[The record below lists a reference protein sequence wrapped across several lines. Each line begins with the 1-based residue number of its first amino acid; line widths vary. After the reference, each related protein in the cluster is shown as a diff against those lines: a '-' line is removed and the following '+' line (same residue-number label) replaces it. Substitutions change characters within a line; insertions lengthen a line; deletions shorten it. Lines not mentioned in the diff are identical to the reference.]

1 MPGANTVRLAFIG
14 YGEVGTRFTRDL
26 LQRPDISITAY
37 DILADDPATAAHWQA
52 KARTA
57 GATPFA
63 SAAAACADATIV
75 ISAVTASEAENV
87 ARTAATFLRPGQVL
101 VDVNSASP
109 GTKQRAS
116 GYVTAAGADYVEAAV
131 MAPVLAPGIRVPI
144 LAGGP
149 RAREISEQ
157 LNALGFNMDPV
168 AEEIGRA
175 SAMKLCRSIVIKG
188 LEALMVDCAAA
199 CKAAG
204 VEDQVFGSLDASYP
218 SINWR
223 KLAEDMGERVATHG
237 VRRSAEMF
245 EAAAMLQE
253 IGVNPGLATAVAEAQ
268 LRGARKKPA

>member
-1 MPGANTVRLAFIG
+1 MAGHNTLKLAFIG
-14 YGEVGTRFTRDL
+14 FGEVGARFTRDL
-26 LQRPDISITAY
+26 VARPDVVVNAY
-37 DILADDPATAAHWQA
+37 DVLAERPETAEAWRE
-52 KARTA
+52 KARAA
-57 GATPFA
+57 GATPFS
-63 SAAAACADATIV
+63 SAAAACAEASIV
-75 ISAVTASEAENV
+75 ISAVTASEAEAV
-87 ARTAATFLRPGQVL
+87 AQSAARFLKPGQVL

-109 GTKQRAS
+109 GTKQRAAAHVARS
-116 GYVTAAGADYVEAAV
+116 GAEYVEAAV
-131 MAPVLAPGIRVPI
+131 MAPVLAPGITVPI
-144 LAGGP
+144 LAGGKLAVETAE
-149 RAREISEQ
+149 R
-157 LNALGFNMDPV
+157 LNALGFRINPV
-168 AEEIGRA
+168 AVEIGRA

-223 KLAEDMGERVATHG
+223 ALAADMGERVATHG

-268 LRGARKKPA
+268 LRGARKKSV

>member
-1 MPGANTVRLAFIG
+1 MPGRNTLRLAFIG

-26 LQRPDISITAY
+26 LQRPDVSIVAY
-37 DILADDPATAAHWQA
+37 DILADQPAKAEAWRA
-52 KARTA
+52 KARAA
-57 GATPFA
+57 GATPA
-63 SAAAACADATIV
+63 NSAAEACADASII

-87 ARTAATFLRPGQVL
+87 ARSAAAFLRKGQVF

-116 GYVTAAGADYVEAAV
+116 AYITATGADYVEAAV
-131 MAPVLAPGIRVPI
+131 MAPVLAPGITVPM
-144 LAGGP
+144 LAGGVLAAETAE
-149 RAREISEQ
+149 R
-157 LNALGFNMDPV
+157 LNALGFRIEPV
-168 AEEIGRA
+168 ATEIGRA
-175 SAMKLCRSIVIKG
+175 SSMKLCRSIVIKG

-245 EAAAMLQE
+245 EAAAMLE
-253 IGVNPGLATAVAEAQ
+253 EFGVNPGLAKAVAEAQ
-268 LRGARKKPA
+268 LRGAKNKPV